1 MAKTVH
7 SPRRRGGV
15 DACVTELPSTV
26 KIGAYDWTVV
36 TLEDAGDNCGQ
47 ADFETRQLRLWPKNL
62 TDADH
67 VVGIFLH
74 ECLHVIFD
82 NHGLER
88 MKRGRDDR
96 EEQIVLGFEAGLIA
110 LYRDNKKLLTW
121 MRKWLHA

>member
-1 MAKTVH
+1 MANSQ

-15 DACVTELPSTV
+15 EACLAELPSTI

-36 TLEDAGDNCGQ
+36 VIDAVEEELCGQ
-47 ADFETRQLRLWPKNL
+47 SDFETRRINMWVRNL
-62 TDADH
+62 TDANH
-67 VVGIFLH
+67 AVGIFLH

-82 NHGLER
+82 NQGLEN
-88 MKRGRDDR
+88 MKRGKDDR
-96 EEQIVLGFEAGLIA
+96 EEQIVIGFEAGLIS